1 MSVVFHGAKDKDDT
15 ELSIIYD
22 VLYSHSHL
30 IFTEPYEVQSI
41 VSPSLQMRK
50 PLTLISCIS
59 PELLHKDACPSI
71 IPFDPPNR
79 SQGSRRYS
87 DLP

>member
-1 MSVVFHGAKDKDDT
+1 MSVVFHGAKDKADT
-15 ELSIIYD
+15 ELSIIRD

-41 VSPSLQMRK
+41 VGPSLQMRK

-59 PELLHKDACPSI
+59 SELLRKDACP
-71 IPFDPPNR
+71 
-79 SQGSRRYS
+79 
-87 DLP
+87 